1 MKTKIQLQIVTWSL
15 ICLLI
20 GFIILNTIIFLL
32 NISNILN
39 SNINIFDVWVQ
50 NLFWTVPISLIL
62 GFFGGFFNYIFNK
75 KNIFKKNN
83 QSNINN
89 LFLVDQRNKT
99 SKIKNFEKIISKNLS
114 SSGVVVYWTKNKKQF
129 NWYVLP
135 EVHVRVLGTTGSY
148 KTWFFILGN
157 IYRNLNDLSIEER
170 PNMVIIDP
178 KGELYEN
185 SIKFNKK
192 NFYNLI
198 QLDFTNPDESI
209 GWNPLSKIWHL
220 YHTNEI
226 KLQNLA
232 ISKIQ
237 EFLKSIPALDETNAN
252 SPNWPIGAT
261 AYLNAI
267 LLFMLEYSYID
278 KKMNEQHFNL
288 INLHKLAA
296 NIEKFKEIIDFWSD
310 QRDKNYLPIYPKIN
324 QIRNDIS
331 FILDADEG
339 PKTSYQSF
347 ATAAISQFVT
357 NKDLWPILCN
367 NEINFNTMFE
377 KTNKKPFAFFITY
390 ADDQPSTHP
399 LVSIIVSQ
407 AYQAAIDIARL
418 NKQKGK
424 GEKLDRKLQFFID
437 EFGVLPKIH
446 QFENW
451 VNIARSRNIQIVI
464 AYQSEDQLNISYNK
478 NRKVIEDGF
487 TASLLLST
495 ANWETA
501 EKFSKMIGITSKMQ
515 ESKSYSK
522 KSSKEFSRN
531 VSYQKERLISPEEIM
546 QLSRMQYLL
555 ILNNQK
561 PSILNKSLVFVEM
574 ADELNENNKILNQ
587 KEGNKFNESEIIF
600 DFTNLMFD
608 NEEIE

>member
-1 MKTKIQLQIVTWSL
+1 
-15 ICLLI
+15 
-20 GFIILNTIIFLL
+20 
-32 NISNILN
+32 
-39 SNINIFDVWVQ
+39 
-50 NLFWTVPISLIL
+50 
-62 GFFGGFFNYIFNK
+62 
-75 KNIFKKNN
+75 
-83 QSNINN
+83 
-89 LFLVDQRNKT
+89 
-99 SKIKNFEKIISKNLS
+99 
-114 SSGVVVYWTKNKKQF
+114 
-129 NWYVLP
+129 
-135 EVHVRVLGTTGSY
+135 
-148 KTWFFILGN
+148 
-157 IYRNLNDLSIEER
+157 
-170 PNMVIIDP
+170 
-178 KGELYEN
+178 
-185 SIKFNKK
+185 
-192 NFYNLI
+192 
-198 QLDFTNPDESI
+198 
-209 GWNPLSKIWHL
+209 
-220 YHTNEI
+220 
-226 KLQNLA
+226 
-232 ISKIQ
+232 
-237 EFLKSIPALDETNAN
+237 
-252 SPNWPIGAT
+252 
-261 AYLNAI
+261 
-267 LLFMLEYSYID
+267 
-278 KKMNEQHFNL
+278 
-288 INLHKLAA
+288 
-296 NIEKFKEIIDFWSD
+296 
-310 QRDKNYLPIYPKIN
+310 
-324 QIRNDIS
+324 
-331 FILDADEG
+331 
-339 PKTSYQSF
+339 
-347 ATAAISQFVT
+347 
-357 NKDLWPILCN
+357 
-367 NEINFNTMFE
+367 MFE

-501 EKFSKMIGITSKMQ
+501 EKFSKMIGITSKIQ